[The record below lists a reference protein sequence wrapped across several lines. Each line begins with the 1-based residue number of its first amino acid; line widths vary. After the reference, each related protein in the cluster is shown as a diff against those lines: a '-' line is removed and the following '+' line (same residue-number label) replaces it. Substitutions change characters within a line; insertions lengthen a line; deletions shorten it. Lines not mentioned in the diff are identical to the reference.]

1 MTQLSNQYPSLK
13 EKKVFITGGASG
25 IGEHIVREFCRQGA
39 MVAFIDID
47 IEAGEKLVKSIS
59 KETGKQPLFYVCDV
73 RHVEQLQES
82 IAGAAEAMNGLTT
95 LINNAGKDDR
105 HDMQNLT
112 EEMWGNCMDINLRP
126 HFFTMQK
133 SAELMTNGGAVI
145 NMGSIGWMRGRTG
158 IAAYTCAKGA
168 ISALTRT
175 MARELGTKGIRV
187 NSVVP
192 GAVVTERQKALW
204 LTPEQNDIYLDIQS
218 LKFRVQP
225 DDAVAMILF
234 LASDDSRACTG
245 QNFIVDAGI
254 V

>member
-13 EKKVFITGGASG
+13 DKKVFVTGGASG

-39 MVAFIDID
+39 KVAFIDID
-47 IEAGEKLVKSIS
+47 IEAGENLVKLMS
-59 KETGKQPLFYVCDV
+59 KETGNEPLFFGCDIRDV
-73 RHVEQLQES
+73 DKLQQS
-82 IAGAAEAMNGLTT
+82 LTAAAIAMNGLTT

-105 HDMQNLT
+105 HNMADLT
-112 EEMWGNCMDINLRP
+112 EEMWDNCMDINLRP

-133 SAELMTNGGAVI
+133 SAELMTEGGAVI

-175 MARELGTKGIRV
+175 MARELGTMGIRV

-204 LTPEQNDIYLDIQS
+204 LTPEQNKIYLDIQS
-218 LKFRVQP
+218 LKFRIEP
-225 DDAVAMILF
+225 DDVVAMILF

>member
-13 EKKVFITGGASG
+13 DKKVFITGGASG

-39 MVAFIDID
+39 KVAFIDID
-47 IEAGEKLVKSIS
+47 IEAGEMLVKSINN
-59 KETGKQPLFYVCDV
+59 ETGNEPLFFDCDV
-73 RHVEQLQES
+73 RDVKQLQQS
-82 IAGAAEAMNGLTT
+82 IADAAKALNGLTT

-105 HDMQNLT
+105 HDIQDLT

-133 SAELMTNGGAVI
+133 SAELMTKGGSVI

-218 LKFRVQP
+218 LKFRIQP